1 MKDKLTPED
10 LKVIL
15 DVLNVYDPNDIK
27 HVYSAMGS
35 QEFISEVSETF
46 QKVLAFVKKGV
57 DLIEKPVILEQWK
70 I

>member
-1 MKDKLTPED
+1 MKDELTPED

-35 QEFISEVSETF
+35 QEFISEVNDTF
-46 QKVLAFVKKGV
+46 QKVLTFVKKGLTLQSNLS
-57 DLIEKPVILEQWK
+57 D
-70 I
+70 

>member
-57 DLIEKPVILEQWK
+57 DLIEKPVILEQ
-70 I
+70 

>member
-1 MKDKLTPED
+1 MKDELTPED

-35 QEFISEVSETF
+35 QEFIDEVNQTF
-46 QKVLAFVKKGV
+46 QKVLSFVKKGLTLQSNLS
-57 DLIEKPVILEQWK
+57 D
-70 I
+70 

>member
-1 MKDKLTPED
+1 MKDELTPED

-35 QEFISEVSETF
+35 QEFIGEVNDTF
-46 QKVLAFVKKGV
+46 QKVLTFVKKGLTLQSNLS
-57 DLIEKPVILEQWK
+57 D
-70 I
+70 

>member
-1 MKDKLTPED
+1 MENELTVED

-35 QEFISEVSETF
+35 QEFISEVNDTF
-46 QKVLAFVKKGV
+46 QKVLSFVKKGV
-57 DLIEKPVILEQWK
+57 DLMPKSVRLE
-70 I
+70 

>member
-1 MKDKLTPED
+1 MNKMKDELTPED

-35 QEFISEVSETF
+35 QEFISEVNETF
-46 QKVLAFVKKGV
+46 QKVLSFVKKGLTLQSNLS
-57 DLIEKPVILEQWK
+57 D
-70 I
+70 